1 MPSFFK
7 ADMPTRVDR
16 ATAKAKAADAN
27 WRRVCAAVDA
37 RDGRACRC
45 CGKRTNA
52 NAVGLL
58 RGHRHHIV
66 YRSAGGA
73 DDSRNICTLCPT
85 CHDDEHV
92 KRTLQVEG
100 NADEWLIFTRRRA
113 TDGSWHIARLEVAPG
128 VVDNN

>member
-1 MPSFFK
+1 MSFFK
-7 ADMPTRVDR
+7 SDMPTRVDVKR
-16 ATAKAKAADAN
+16 ASKAAVDAN
-27 WRRVCAAVDA
+27 WRKVCALVHA

-66 YRSAGGA
+66 YRSAGGK
-73 DDSRNICTLCPT
+73 DETINIVTLCPT

-92 KRTLQVEG
+92 KRTLRING
-100 NADEWLIFTRRRA
+100 NADEWLIFSRA
-113 TDGSWHIARLEVAPG
+113 TNDGSWYIARLEVAPG
-128 VVDNN
+128 EVDNN